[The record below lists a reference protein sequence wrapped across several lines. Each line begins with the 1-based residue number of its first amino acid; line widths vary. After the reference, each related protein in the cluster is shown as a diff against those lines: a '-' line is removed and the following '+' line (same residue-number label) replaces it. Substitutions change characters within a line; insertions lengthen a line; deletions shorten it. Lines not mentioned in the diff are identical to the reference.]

1 MKKPTRRVT
10 KWLGDIPVEAS
21 CTQCPAVSFQVQ
33 GSSHRP
39 NCEEYQ
45 KSFEAQFDA
54 YCKAVEK
61 SLFSVVTST
70 EAIFSRSSH
79 TSLPEW
85 HRKNV
90 SGPLFYAAISDV
102 LATGKRATTT
112 VPVPLELIF
121 KLPPS
126 CRSLSRIPLI
136 PTPGVP
142 PDSRA
147 SRFPGGMPLPLSS
160 TSRLSWPSERLMRIL
175 ATGLSE

>member
-1 MKKPTRRVT
+1 MAGR
-10 KWLGDIPVEAS
+10 
-21 CTQCPAVSFQVQ
+21 
-33 GSSHRP
+33 
-39 NCEEYQ
+39 
-45 KSFEAQFDA
+45 
-54 YCKAVEK
+54 
-61 SLFSVVTST
+61 
-70 EAIFSRSSH
+70 SRSRH
-79 TSLPEW
+79 TAHSALPCRSRRRPVIVRTSRNTRNRCRLSLMRIVRRWGNRCLPSLPQPKRSSPGLAASLPEW

-90 SGPLFYAAISDV
+90 SDPLFYAAISDV
-102 LATGKRATTT
+102 LASGKCATTT
-112 VPVPLELIF
+112 VPVALELIF

-142 PDSRA
+142 PDSMA